1 MLYFRAIPHWTSIL
15 LNQIDFKKFPILYVD
30 DEALSVASFKNYFE
44 KEFTVFTATR
54 GDEALALLDGH
65 PEIVLILTDQ
75 RMPKMTGIQFLQKA
89 MEKRPDLIRMLMTA
103 YTDLKTLID
112 AVNLGQV
119 YQYVEK
125 PYEPTQ
131 LRQYLKIGIERYFLI
146 KERDQLYSEKISTM
160 QKMARM
166 NRLQAIGI
174 LAAGMA
180 HEINNPL
187 VAIQTFLEMAPK
199 KRTENDADFWEKFHQ
214 VACKDVVRIR
224 RIISELL
231 TYAKTKEEMQL
242 SLSEI
247 NLNQLIRETISLLEK
262 EATKKKVLIKEKL
275 APDLFLV
282 SLDIEKMKQV
292 MINLILN
299 AIHATSNGT
308 ILIETENIKE
318 DALQVSITDTGIGIS
333 EENLQKMFNPFFTT
347 KEEGTGLGLMTCHH
361 IIDQHRGTI
370 DVKSVLSQG
379 TTFMIQLPINPQ
391 KHDRR
396 QNPR

>member
-1 MLYFRAIPHWTSIL
+1 MNAV
-15 LNQIDFKKFPILYVD
+15 DFKKFPILFVD
-30 DEALSVASFKNYFE
+30 DEYLAVASFKNYFD
-44 KEFTVFTATR
+44 KEFTIFTAT
-54 GDEALALLDGH
+54 GGEEALRLIDRH
-65 PEIVLILTDQ
+65 SEIVLILTDQ
-75 RMPKMTGIQFLQKA
+75 RMPKMAGVQFLQKA

-103 YTDLKTLID
+103 FTDLKTLID

-125 PYEPTQ
+125 PYEPSQ
-131 LRQYLKIGIERYFLI
+131 LRQYIKSGIERHCLI
-146 KERDQLYSEKISTM
+146 KERDQLYSEKFDTI

-199 KRTENDADFWEKFHQ
+199 KKTENDPDFWGKFHQ
-214 VACKDVVRIR
+214 VACKDVVRIQK
-224 RIISELL
+224 IISKLL
-231 TYAKTKEEMQL
+231 AYAKTKEDFQL
-242 SLSEI
+242 SMGETS
-247 NLNQLIRETISLLEK
+247 LNQLIKETILLLEQ
-262 EATKKKVLIKEKL
+262 EAMKKKVSIKEKL
-275 APDLFLV
+275 ASDL
-282 SLDIEKMKQV
+282 SLISVDLEKMKQV

-299 AIHATSNGT
+299 SIHATSEGT
-308 ILIETENIKE
+308 ITIETKNIK
-318 DALQVSITDTGIGIS
+318 DNAVQILIADTGSGIP

-370 DVKSVLSQG
+370 DVKSVLSKG
-379 TTFMIQLPINPQ
+379 TTIIIQLPVDPEKQ
-391 KHDRR
+391 ERR
-396 QNPR
+396 KNPR